1 MADMKAEKRK
11 RAGTGRASEPEASVR
26 EQILAAAKTEFA
38 RLGLRGASVRGIASG
53 AGVTPAMINYH
64 FQGKLGLYKEV
75 VEAALQGL
83 MVHLSGA
90 LLPDKRGGL
99 GPALAGAYFD
109 FLCQEREL
117 QRIMVHEVLAGGG
130 VLPAIVQRHL
140 LPLRALLQGRFGKGQ
155 RTFQSAVT
163 LFGAVAGYFLYAPV
177 LAELTGED
185 PLEEA
190 ALARRRRHVVAL
202 ARDLSGEAKIGKGG

>member
-1 MADMKAEKRK
+1 MEATKRE
-11 RAGTGRASEPEASVR
+11 RQRGGTAKEPEAGVR

-38 RLGLRGASVRGIASG
+38 RLGLRGASVRAIAGG

-75 VEAALQGL
+75 VEAALEGL
-83 MVHLSGA
+83 MVHLAGA
-90 LLPDKRGGL
+90 LVSDKRGGL
-99 GPALAGAYFD
+99 APALAGAYFD
-109 FLCQEREL
+109 FLCEEREL

-140 LPLRALLQGRFGKGQ
+140 LPLRTLLQGRFGKGQ

-177 LAELTGED
+177 LAEITGED
-185 PLEEA
+185 PLDEA

-202 ARDLSGEAKIGKGG
+202 AKDLSVGTTKGKGA